1 MNHLIKHGLLVTACS
16 IGVGL
21 SQSSVAADT
30 AAPIA
35 ATATIDWSKLQL
47 SVTGINDTVPKV
59 TFSGQN
65 TSLSSYG
72 SSPGQYENDS
82 KSINNWTD
90 TKGANAD
97 AGTTYANA
105 LASALNF
112 SGDANAMQSGSA
124 SSSGTRTEKFTFDG
138 PGVLTVTVP
147 YTISLSGETS
157 NYCYWCYNYDHASV
171 SGSASF
177 NSYVDNGSSSTYSN
191 SSFSLHNYYGTPPS
205 QSQSGTLVFGI
216 FASGAGNGSL
226 NVNFDLSAHS
236 PVSSVPEP
244 ESYAMLLAGL
254 GLMGA
259 MVRRR
264 SNNRNA

>member
-1 MNHLIKHGLLVTACS
+1 MNHLVKHGLLVTACS

-30 AAPIA
+30 TVPVA

-47 SVTGINDTVPKV
+47 SITGVNDTVPTV

-65 TSLSSYG
+65 TSLSSYA
-72 SSPGQYENDS
+72 SSPGQYENNS

-90 TKGANAD
+90 PKSANAD
-97 AGTTYANA
+97 AGTTFANA
-105 LASALNF
+105 LASTLNF

-124 SSSGTRTEKFTFDG
+124 SSSGTRTEQFTFDG

-147 YTISLSGETS
+147 YTISLNGETS
-157 NYCYWCYNYDHASV
+157 NYCYYCYNYDHASV

-177 NSYVDNGSSSTYSN
+177 NSYVDNGSSSTHSN

-264 SNNRNA
+264 GNNRNI